1 MKLTDTKKLEM
12 ISIMENMSINGS
24 HEDALKLHA
33 TLDIDYVTYLDTSKP
48 FSKDGETHQVVEQM
62 KNGKTK
68 SLGHIFLQYKNNEQD
83 SYDTDS
89 NLMGADWNSEQDYGV
104 PK

>member
-1 MKLTDTKKLEM
+1 MKLTETKKLEM
-12 ISIMENMSINGS
+12 ISIMENMSRSGS

-68 SLGHIFLQYKNNEQD
+68 SLGNIFIKHC
-83 SYDTDS
+83 YDEDGFVFDGG
-89 NLMGADWNSEQDYGV
+89 ME
-104 PK
+104 